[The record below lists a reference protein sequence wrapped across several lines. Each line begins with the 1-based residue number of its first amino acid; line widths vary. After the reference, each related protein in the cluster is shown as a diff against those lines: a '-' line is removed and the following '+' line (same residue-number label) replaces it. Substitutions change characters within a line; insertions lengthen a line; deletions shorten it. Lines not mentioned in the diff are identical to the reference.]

1 MSAATELGEFFQQ
14 IWKDTEGFVY
24 LPVKGVN
31 GFRKFM
37 MPWPVFPDGSS
48 RAGQSSLDAIVNHV
62 LKWSADETAEVFFSP
77 AIFKAKKPLQ
87 ENVLGSWVAW
97 VDFDGNF
104 PAEWPEGPAPIPTV
118 EVQSSTNVKRH
129 AYWELDEFVGR
140 KKVEELNRALSAAM
154 DADMSGWDA
163 NQFLRPPHSVNRKYS
178 KPIVAKV
185 VRNRHDRIY
194 SLSDFDEL
202 PRPKES
208 IRDNIKVNGLPDIEE
223 VLAQAKWDKE
233 LLDLFRTSGE
243 EMQHQSRDRSGA
255 LQRIAYEGAEHG
267 WTDEQIYAAL
277 IDADDRWGK
286 YTNRTEDAR
295 QKILVDLINRARGK
309 VGYNAESELKGLA
322 EALGVVKKVESPD
335 DDQVLFS
342 VSELAA
348 VRDITDWTVEG
359 LLVPRGFGLFTG
371 RPGVGKTQLACQLGA
386 DLAAGRESFLDRAL
400 PGKPMKVL
408 VLSLEMNK
416 YQLPHIMVPL
426 NERYPDLDQKNL
438 LVYAKGEKLPLD
450 EESGQAY
457 FENLVTKF
465 KPEVVI
471 IDSMSHMSGAD
482 LTSDKEM
489 KEMLE
494 FLQVS
499 RNEHAYGLVV
509 IHHHRKK
516 ANDAQSKKR
525 PNDLSDI
532 YGSFYITAAIDFAL
546 DLEER
551 PEDPEDGT
559 ITLSM
564 LKSRYS
570 RVPEPVK
577 VTRSDKLHFSIHD
590 TGTMLTHLTQG
601 EEAPDGDP
609 GLGF

>member
-1 MSAATELGEFFQQ
+1 MSAESELLEFFEQ
-14 IWKDTEGFVY
+14 IWKDTEGYVY

-31 GFRKFM
+31 GVRKFM
-37 MPWPVFPDGSS
+37 MPWPA
-48 RAGQSSLDAIVNHV
+48 RADAVVNHV
-62 LKWSADETAEVFFSP
+62 LKWAADETAEVFFSP
-77 AIFKAKKPLQ
+77 AIFKSRKPLQ
-87 ENVLGSWVAW
+87 KEVLGSWVAW

-104 PAEWPEGPAPIPTV
+104 PDPWPEDFVPLPTL
-118 EVQSSTNVKRH
+118 EVQSSIGSKRH
-129 AYWELDEFVGR
+129 VYWEFEEFIEGQ
-140 KKVEELNRALSAAM
+140 KAVEDITRTLAYAL
-154 DADMSGWDA
+154 DADKSGFDA
-163 NQFLRPPHSVNRKYS
+163 NQFLRPPHSVNRKPEYP
-178 KPIVAKV
+178 KPIVTKIV
-185 VRNRHDRIY
+185 KNRLDRVY
-194 SLSDFDEL
+194 DTEDFAHL
-202 PRPKES
+202 PRPKDA
-208 IRDNIKVNGLPDIEE
+208 IRDAVEVGELPSIEE
-223 VLAQAKWDKE
+223 VLAQAKWDDE
-233 LLDLFRTSGE
+233 LLDLFRTSGK
-243 EMQHQSRDRSGA
+243 EMQHQGRDRSGA
-255 LQRIAYEGAEHG
+255 LQRLAYEGAEHG
-267 WTDEQIYAAL
+267 WKDEQIMAVL
-277 IDADDRWGK
+277 LDADDRWQK
-286 YTNRTEDAR
+286 YTTRTAEAR
-295 QKILVDLINRARGK
+295 QKILVDLINRARAK
-309 VGYNAESELKGLA
+309 VGYDAGGELQGLA
-322 EALGVVKKVESPD
+322 KALGVVQKVEDAD

-342 VSELAA
+342 VAELAA
-348 VRDITDWTVEG
+348 VRDIDDWLVEG

-386 DLAAGRESFLDRAL
+386 DLASGRSTFLDRAL

-426 NERYPDLDQKNL
+426 NQRYPDLDQRNM
-438 LVYAKGEKLPLD
+438 VIYAKGEKLPLD

-457 FENLVTKF
+457 FEALVTRF

-489 KEMLE
+489 KDMLE
-494 FLQVS
+494 YLQVS
-499 RNEHAYGLVV
+499 RNKHEFGLVV

-551 PEDPEDGT
+551 PEDHDEGT

-577 VTRSDKLHFSIHD
+577 IVRNDRLNFDIQDTSKMFNHGTEGDSD
-590 TGTMLTHLTQG
+590 
-601 EEAPDGDP
+601 ERNNAP
-609 GLGF
+609 GLGL

>member
-1 MSAATELGEFFQQ
+1 MSAASELLEFFEQ
-14 IWKDTEGFVY
+14 IWKDTEGYVY

-37 MPWPVFPDGSS
+37 MPWPA
-48 RAGQSSLDAIVNHV
+48 RADAVVNHV

-77 AIFKAKKPLQ
+77 ALYKSRKPLQ
-87 ENVLGSWVAW
+87 KEVLGSWVAW

-104 PAEWPEGPAPIPTV
+104 PEEWPEDVAPVPTL
-118 EVQSSTNVKRH
+118 ELQSSTDTKRH
-129 AYWELDEFVGR
+129 AYWELEEFATP
-140 KKVEELNRALSAAM
+140 KQIEELNRSLAAAM

-163 NQFLRPPHSVNRKYS
+163 NQFLRPPHSVNRKYA
-178 KPIVAKV
+178 KPIVAKI
-185 VRNRHDRIY
+185 VRNRLDRVY
-194 SLSDFDEL
+194 EYEAFDHL
-202 PRPKES
+202 PRPKDA
-208 IRDNIKVNGLPDIEE
+208 IREAVELDRLPDIEE
-223 VLAQAKWDKE
+223 VLAEAKWDKE
-233 LLDLFRTSGE
+233 LLELFRTTGA
-243 EMQHQSRDRSGA
+243 EMQHQSRDRSAA
-255 LQRIAYEGAEHG
+255 LQRLAYEGAEHG
-267 WTDEQIYAAL
+267 WKDEQIMVVL
-277 IDADDRWGK
+277 LDADDRWGK
-286 YTNRTEDAR
+286 YTARPEATR
-295 QKILVDLINRARGK
+295 QKILVDLINRARAK
-309 VGYNAESELKGLA
+309 VGYDADGELEGLA
-322 EALGVVKKVESPD
+322 KALGVVKKVEDAD

-342 VSELAA
+342 VAELAA
-348 VRDITDWTVEG
+348 VRDITDWIVEG

-386 DLAAGRESFLDRAL
+386 DLASGRESFLDRAL
-400 PGKPMKVL
+400 PGRPMKVL

-426 NERYPDLDQKNL
+426 NKRYPDLDQRNMI
-438 LVYAKGEKLPLD
+438 VYAKGEKLPLD

-457 FENLVTKF
+457 FEALVTRF

-489 KEMLE
+489 KDMLE
-494 FLQVS
+494 YLQVS
-499 RNEHAYGLVV
+499 RNKHEFGLVV

-551 PEDPEDGT
+551 PEDQEEGT

-577 VTRSDKLHFSIHD
+577 VTRSDMLAFDIQDTSKMFS
-590 TGTMLTHLTQG
+590 HLT
-601 EEAPDGDP
+601 EGDSDDKPNAP
-609 GLGF
+609 GLGL

>member
-1 MSAATELGEFFQQ
+1 MSAATELLEFFEQ
-14 IWKDTEGFVY
+14 IWKDTEGYVY

-31 GFRKFM
+31 GIRKFM
-37 MPWPVFPDGSS
+37 MPWPSK
-48 RAGQSSLDAIVNHV
+48 ADAVVNHV

-77 AIFKAKKPLQ
+77 AIFRSRKPLQ
-87 ENVLGSWVAW
+87 KEVLGSWVAW

-104 PAEWPEGPAPIPTV
+104 PDPWPESIAPVPTM
-118 EVQSSTNVKRH
+118 EVQSSLGSKRH
-129 AYWELDEFVGR
+129 VYWEFEDFIEGP
-140 KKVEELNRALSAAM
+140 KAVEDITRSLAHAL
-154 DADMSGWDA
+154 DADLSGWDA
-163 NQFLRPPHSVNRKYS
+163 NQFLRPPHSVNRKPDYP

-185 VRNRHDRIY
+185 VRNRLDRVY
-194 SLSDFDEL
+194 DTEDFAHL
-202 PRPKES
+202 PRPKDA
-208 IRDNIKVNGLPDIEE
+208 IREAVEVGSLPDIEE
-223 VLAQAKWDKE
+223 VLAQAKWDDE
-233 LLDLFRTSGE
+233 LLELFRTSGA
-243 EMQHQSRDRSGA
+243 EMQHQGRDRSGA
-255 LQRIAYEGAEHG
+255 LQRLAYEGAEHG
-267 WTDEQIYAAL
+267 WKDEQIMAVL
-277 IDADDRWGK
+277 LDADDRWQK
-286 YTNRTEDAR
+286 YTARAPQTR
-295 QKILVDLINRARGK
+295 QKILVDLINRARAK
-309 VGYNAESELKGLA
+309 VGYDAGGELSGLA
-322 EALGVVKKVESPD
+322 KSLGAVQKVEDVD

-342 VSELAA
+342 VAELAA

-359 LLVPRGFGLFTG
+359 LLIPRGFGLFTG

-386 DLAAGRESFLDRAL
+386 DLASGRESFLDREL
-400 PGKPMKVL
+400 PGRPMKVL

-426 NERYPDLDQKNL
+426 NQRYPDLDQRNMI
-438 LVYAKGEKLPLD
+438 VYAKGEKLPLD

-457 FENLVTKF
+457 FEALLEKF

-494 FLQVS
+494 YLQVS
-499 RNEHAYGLVV
+499 RNKHGYGLIV

-551 PEDPEDGT
+551 PEDQEEGT

-564 LKSRYS
+564 LKARYS

-577 VTRSDKLHFSIHD
+577 VTRSDTLHFDIAD
-590 TGTMLTHLTQG
+590 TSKMFQHLT
-601 EEAPDGDP
+601 EGDDSDQPGKP
-609 GLGF
+609 GLGL